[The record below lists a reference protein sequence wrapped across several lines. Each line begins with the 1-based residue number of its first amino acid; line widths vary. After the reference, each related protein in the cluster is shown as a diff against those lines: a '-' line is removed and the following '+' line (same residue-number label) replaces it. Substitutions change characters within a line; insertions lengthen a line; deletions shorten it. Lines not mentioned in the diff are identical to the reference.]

1 MEEQK
6 RHSGF
11 ETMRILSM
19 VMIVLMHGI
28 GHGGLGSAAP
38 QGSVAFWIYWLLFIL
53 ARVSTNC
60 FVMLSGYYLSERKGP
75 VHAGRLF
82 RIGAQVWFYS
92 MLTFC
97 VAVKAGAVPLSAVAL
112 LRALLPLT
120 SNGYWFASAYFL
132 MYLSVPVLNAVVQSL
147 DRRQYKTLLLVALL
161 LQSVWGTLFYWATDA
176 TFVNNGYSFIW
187 FYTLYFMA
195 AYFRKYRVTVPSGLC
210 LLAYL
215 AASAAGL
222 FNRMLALRV
231 ENALHLNGF
240 VNTVNGYQA
249 LATVIASAAIFLLFQ
264 NIRIRSDYWRRW
276 VFRLAPLSF
285 GVYLLH
291 DSDFTRALLWQLVD
305 LPRFGGALLPS
316 LAYLTGAV
324 LLVAA
329 SGLRSGCR
337 VSAALPP
344 AASARTGG
352 KGGRFCNPHPAKRL
366 LGARKRKEK
375 RCRTNFSCDS
385 AFSVHRPGLVE
396 HLLHLRSQQSV
407 GRAFQQRVGGQQGGG
422 FALGGVQGAGVV
434 HQIGDL

>member
-38 QGSVAFWIYWLLFIL
+38 QGSAAFWIYWLLFIL

-75 VHAGRLF
+75 VHVGRLF

-97 VAVKAGAVPLSAVAL
+97 VAVKAGAVPLSAVNL

-132 MYLSVPVLNAVVQSL
+132 MYLSVPVLNVVVQSL
-147 DRRQYKTLLLVALL
+147 DRRQYKTLLLVVLL
-161 LQSVWGTLFYWATDA
+161 LQSVWGTLFYWATDV
-176 TFVNNGYSFIW
+176 TLVNNGYSFIW

-215 AASAAGL
+215 AASAAGVSS
-222 FNRMLALRV
+222 MAG
-231 ENALHLNGF
+231 H
-240 VNTVNGYQA
+240 
-249 LATVIASAAIFLLFQ
+249 
-264 NIRIRSDYWRRW
+264 
-276 VFRLAPLSF
+276 
-285 GVYLLH
+285 
-291 DSDFTRALLWQLVD
+291 TR
-305 LPRFGGALLPS
+305 
-316 LAYLTGAV
+316 
-324 LLVAA
+324 
-329 SGLRSGCR
+329 
-337 VSAALPP
+337 
-344 AASARTGG
+344 
-352 KGGRFCNPHPAKRL
+352 
-366 LGARKRKEK
+366 
-375 RCRTNFSCDS
+375 
-385 AFSVHRPGLVE
+385 
-396 HLLHLRSQQSV
+396 
-407 GRAFQQRVGGQQGGG
+407 
-422 FALGGVQGAGVV
+422 
-434 HQIGDL
+434 